1 MESVKNIEIKPDD
14 AGQRLDRF
22 LRKYLPKATLSGIYK
37 IIRKDVKVN
46 GKRSKIDTFL
56 EEGDIIT
63 LYLDDKKIDQ
73 LSVRKKIKR
82 ADRTFKIIYESDN
95 VLIVFKP
102 SGILTHGDANE
113 KKNHLTN
120 QVLSY
125 LIDTGSYN
133 PRFSNTFSPS
143 PANRL
148 DRNTSGL
155 VVFGKN
161 TNSLRRLNE
170 IFKNRDIEKSYLTI
184 CQGIIEAPLDLHGY
198 MEKIEVNGKFRTS
211 ISEKNNQRN
220 KAIHTKVNPLKYG
233 EYKGVKY
240 TLTEVELM
248 TGRMHQIRAH
258 LSYIGHPIVGDSKY
272 GGRAVR
278 ELEIRNQLL
287 CANKLNFPKFSDD
300 DILFELSEKTFETEP
315 DHSFVKAANIIFK
328 GDLKK

>member
-1 MESVKNIEIKPDD
+1 MESVKNIEIKPND

-37 IIRKDVKVN
+37 MIRKDVKVN
-46 GKRSKIDTFL
+46 GKRSKIDAFL
-56 EEGDIIT
+56 EAGDIIT
-63 LYLDDKKIDQ
+63 LYLDDKKIDK
-73 LSVRKKIKR
+73 LSVRKKITR
-82 ADRTFKIIYESDN
+82 TDRTFKIIYEGDN

-120 QVLSY
+120 QVVSY

-161 TNSLRRLNE
+161 TDSLRRLNE

-184 CQGIIEAPLDLHGY
+184 CQGVIKAPLDLHGY
-198 MEKIEVNGKFRTS
+198 MEKIEVNGNFRTC
-211 ISEKNNQRN
+211 ISETSNQKS

-233 EYKGVKY
+233 EYKGEKY
-240 TLTEVELM
+240 TLTEVRLM

-272 GGRAVR
+272 GGREIR
-278 ELEIRNQLL
+278 ELDVRNQLL
-287 CANKLNFPKFSDD
+287 CANKLSFPKFADD
-300 DILFELSEKTFETEP
+300 DILVELSEKVLETKP
-315 DHSFVKAANIIFK
+315 DYLFAKAESIIFK
-328 GDLKK
+328 GDIK

>member
-1 MESVKNIEIKPDD
+1 MESVKNIEIKPND

-37 IIRKDVKVN
+37 MIRKDVKVN
-46 GKRSKIDTFL
+46 GKRSKLDAFL

-63 LYLDDKKIDQ
+63 LYLDDEKIDK
-73 LSVRKKIKR
+73 LSVRKKITR
-82 ADRTFKIIYESDN
+82 TDRTFKIIYEGDN
-95 VLIVFKP
+95 VLIVFKNP
-102 SGILTHGDANE
+102 GILTHGDANE

-120 QVLSY
+120 QVVSY

-161 TNSLRRLNE
+161 TDSLRRLNE
-170 IFKNRDIEKSYLTI
+170 IFKNRGIEKSYLTI
-184 CQGIIEAPLDLHGY
+184 CQGEIKAPLDLHGY
-198 MEKIEVNGKFRTS
+198 MEKIEASGKFRTV
-211 ISEKNNQRN
+211 ISETSNQKS

-240 TLTEVELM
+240 TLTEVKLM

-272 GGRAVR
+272 RGREIR
-278 ELEIRNQLL
+278 ELDVRNQLL
-287 CANKLNFPKFSDD
+287 CANKLSFPKFADD
-300 DILFELSEKTFETEP
+300 DILVELSEKVLETKP
-315 DHSFVKAANIIFK
+315 DYLFAKAESIIFK
-328 GDLKK
+328 GDIK

>member
-1 MESVKNIEIKPDD
+1 MESVKNIEIKPND

-37 IIRKDVKVN
+37 MIRKDVKVN
-46 GKRSKIDTFL
+46 GKRSKLDAFL

-63 LYLDDKKIDQ
+63 LYLHDEKIDQ
-73 LSVRKKIKR
+73 LSVRKKITR
-82 ADRTFKIIYESDN
+82 TDRTFKIIYEGDN
-95 VLIVFKP
+95 VLIVFKNP
-102 SGILTHGDANE
+102 GILTHGDANE

-120 QVLSY
+120 QVVSY

-161 TNSLRRLNE
+161 TDSLRRLNE

-184 CQGIIEAPLDLHGY
+184 CQGEIKAPLDLHGY
-198 MEKIEVNGKFRTS
+198 MEKIEASGKFRTC
-211 ISEKNNQRN
+211 ISETSNQKS

-240 TLTEVELM
+240 TLTEVKLM

-272 GGRAVR
+272 GGR
-278 ELEIRNQLL
+278 ELRNLDIRNQLL
-287 CANKLNFPKFSDD
+287 CANKLSFPEFAED
-300 DILFELSEKTFETEP
+300 DILAELSEKTFETKP
-315 DHSFVKAANIIFK
+315 DNLFVKAVNNIFK
-328 GDLKK
+328 GDIK

>member
-120 QVLSY
+120 QGLSY

-184 CQGIIEAPLDLHGY
+184 CQGVIKAPLDLHGY
-198 MEKIEVNGKFRTS
+198 MEKIEASGKFRTV
-211 ISEKNNQRN
+211 ISETSNQKS

-240 TLTEVELM
+240 TLTEVKLM

-272 GGRAVR
+272 GGREIR
-278 ELEIRNQLL
+278 ELGIRNQLL
-287 CANKLNFPKFSDD
+287 CANKLSFPKFADD
-300 DILFELSEKTFETEP
+300 DILVELSEKAFETKP
-315 DHSFVKAANIIFK
+315 DYLFAKAESIIFK
-328 GDLKK
+328 GDIK

>member
-1 MESVKNIEIKPDD
+1 MKNIEIKPND

-46 GKRSKIDTFL
+46 GKRSKIDAFL

-63 LYLDDKKIDQ
+63 LYLDDEKIDK
-73 LSVRKKIKR
+73 LSVRKKITR
-82 ADRTFKIIYESDN
+82 TDRTFKIIYEGDN
-95 VLIVFKP
+95 VLIVFKNP
-102 SGILTHGDANE
+102 GILTHGDANE

-120 QVLSY
+120 QVVSY

-133 PRFSNTFSPS
+133 PRLSNTFSPS

-161 TNSLRRLNE
+161 TDSLRRLNE
-170 IFKNRDIEKSYLTI
+170 IFKNRNIEKSYLTI
-184 CQGIIEAPLDLHGY
+184 CQGVIKASLDLHGY
-198 MEKIEVNGKFRTS
+198 MEKIEAGGNFRTV
-211 ISEKNNQRN
+211 ISETSNQKS

-240 TLTEVELM
+240 TLTEVKLM

-272 GGRAVR
+272 GGREIR
-278 ELEIRNQLL
+278 EIDVRNQLL
-287 CANKLNFPKFSDD
+287 CANKLSFPKFADD
-300 DILFELSEKTFETEP
+300 DILVELSEKVLETKP
-315 DHSFVKAANIIFK
+315 DYLFAKVVNNIFK
-328 GDLKK
+328 GDTK

>member
-1 MESVKNIEIKPDD
+1 MESVKSIEIKPND

-37 IIRKDVKVN
+37 MIRKDVKVN
-46 GKRSKIDTFL
+46 GKRSKLDAFL

-63 LYLDDKKIDQ
+63 LYLHDEKIDQ
-73 LSVRKKIKR
+73 LSVRKKITR
-82 ADRTFKIIYESDN
+82 TDRTFKIIYEGDN
-95 VLIVFKP
+95 VLIVFKNP
-102 SGILTHGDANE
+102 GILTHGDANE

-120 QVLSY
+120 QVVSY

-161 TNSLRRLNE
+161 TDSLRRLNE

-184 CQGIIEAPLDLHGY
+184 CQGEIKAPLDLHGY
-198 MEKIEVNGKFRTS
+198 MEKIEASGKFRTC
-211 ISEKNNQRN
+211 ISETSNQKS

-240 TLTEVELM
+240 TLTEVKLM

-272 GGRAVR
+272 GGR
-278 ELEIRNQLL
+278 ELRNLDIRNQLL
-287 CANKLNFPKFSDD
+287 CANKLSFPEFAED
-300 DILFELSEKTFETEP
+300 DILAELSEKTFETKP
-315 DHSFVKAANIIFK
+315 DNLFVKAVNNIFK
-328 GDLKK
+328 GDIK

>member
-1 MESVKNIEIKPDD
+1 MESVKNIEIKPND

-37 IIRKDVKVN
+37 MIRKDVKVN
-46 GKRSKIDTFL
+46 GKRSKLDAFL

-63 LYLDDKKIDQ
+63 LYLDDEKIDQ
-73 LSVRKKIKR
+73 LSVRKKITR
-82 ADRTFKIIYESDN
+82 TDRTFKIIYEGDN
-95 VLIVFKP
+95 VLIVFKNP
-102 SGILTHGDANE
+102 GILTHGDANE

-120 QVLSY
+120 QVVSY

-161 TNSLRRLNE
+161 TDSLRRLNE

-184 CQGIIEAPLDLHGY
+184 CQGEIKAPLDLHGY
-198 MEKIEVNGKFRTS
+198 MEKIEASGKFRTC
-211 ISEKNNQRN
+211 ISETSNQKS
-220 KAIHTKVNPLKYG
+220 KAIHTKVNPLKCG

-240 TLTEVELM
+240 TLTEVKLM

-272 GGRAVR
+272 GGR
-278 ELEIRNQLL
+278 ELRNLDIRNQLL
-287 CANKLNFPKFSDD
+287 CANKLSFPEFAED
-300 DILFELSEKTFETEP
+300 DILAELSEKTFETKP
-315 DHSFVKAANIIFK
+315 DNLFVKAVNNIFK
-328 GDLKK
+328 GDIK

>member
-1 MESVKNIEIKPDD
+1 MESVKNIEIKPND

-37 IIRKDVKVN
+37 MIRKDVKVN
-46 GKRSKIDTFL
+46 GKRSKIDAFL
-56 EEGDIIT
+56 KEGDIIT
-63 LYLDDKKIDQ
+63 LYLDDEKIDK
-73 LSVRKKIKR
+73 LSIRKKIIR
-82 ADRTFKIIYESDN
+82 TDRTFKIIYEGDN
-95 VLIVFKP
+95 VLIVFKNP
-102 SGILTHGDANE
+102 GILTHGDANE

-120 QVLSY
+120 QVVSY

-133 PRFSNTFSPS
+133 PRLSNTFSPS

-161 TNSLRRLNE
+161 TDSLRRLNE

-184 CQGIIEAPLDLHGY
+184 CQGVIKAPLDLHGY
-198 MEKIEVNGKFRTS
+198 MEKIEASGKFRTV
-211 ISEKNNQRN
+211 ISETSNQKS

-240 TLTEVELM
+240 TLTEVKLM

-272 GGRAVR
+272 GGREIR
-278 ELEIRNQLL
+278 ELDVRNQLL
-287 CANKLNFPKFSDD
+287 CANKLSFPKFADD
-300 DILFELSEKTFETEP
+300 DILVELSEKVLETKP
-315 DHSFVKAANIIFK
+315 DYLFAKAVNNIFK
-328 GDLKK
+328 GDIK

>member
-1 MESVKNIEIKPDD
+1 MESVKNIEIKPND

-37 IIRKDVKVN
+37 MIRKDVKVN
-46 GKRSKIDTFL
+46 GKRSKLDAFL

-63 LYLDDKKIDQ
+63 LYLDDEKIDQ
-73 LSVRKKIKR
+73 LSVRKKITR
-82 ADRTFKIIYESDN
+82 TDRTFKIIYEGDN
-95 VLIVFKP
+95 VLIVFKNP
-102 SGILTHGDANE
+102 GILTHGDANE

-120 QVLSY
+120 QVVSY

-161 TNSLRRLNE
+161 TDSLRRLNE

-184 CQGIIEAPLDLHGY
+184 CQGEIKAPLDLHGY
-198 MEKIEVNGKFRTS
+198 MEKIEASGKFRTC
-211 ISEKNNQRN
+211 ISETSNQKS

-240 TLTEVELM
+240 TLTEVKLM

-272 GGRAVR
+272 GGREIR
-278 ELEIRNQLL
+278 ELGIRNQLL
-287 CANKLNFPKFSDD
+287 CANKLSFPKFAAD
-300 DILFELSEKTFETEP
+300 DILVELSEKA
-315 DHSFVKAANIIFK
+315 FVTKSDYLFDKAASIIFK
-328 GDLKK
+328 GDIK

>member
-1 MESVKNIEIKPDD
+1 MESVKNIEIKPND

-37 IIRKDVKVN
+37 MIRKDVKVN
-46 GKRSKIDTFL
+46 GKRSKLDAFL

-63 LYLDDKKIDQ
+63 LYLDDEKIDQ
-73 LSVRKKIKR
+73 LSVRKKITR
-82 ADRTFKIIYESDN
+82 TDRTFKIIYEGDN
-95 VLIVFKP
+95 VLIVFKNP
-102 SGILTHGDANE
+102 GILTHGDANE

-120 QVLSY
+120 QVVSY

-161 TNSLRRLNE
+161 TDSLRRLNE

-184 CQGIIEAPLDLHGY
+184 CQGEIKAPLDLHGY
-198 MEKIEVNGKFRTS
+198 MEKIEASGKFRTC
-211 ISEKNNQRN
+211 ISETSNQKS

-240 TLTEVELM
+240 TLTEVKLM

-272 GGRAVR
+272 GGR
-278 ELEIRNQLL
+278 ELRNLDIRNQLL
-287 CANKLNFPKFSDD
+287 CANKLSFPEFADD
-300 DILFELSEKTFETEP
+300 DILVELSEKVLETKP
-315 DHSFVKAANIIFK
+315 DYLFAKAESIIFK
-328 GDLKK
+328 GDIK

>member
-1 MESVKNIEIKPDD
+1 MESVKNIEIKPND

-37 IIRKDVKVN
+37 MIRKDVKVN
-46 GKRSKIDTFL
+46 GKRSKLDAFL

-82 ADRTFKIIYESDN
+82 TDRTFQIIYESDN
-95 VLIVFKP
+95 VLIVFKNP
-102 SGILTHGDANE
+102 GILTHGDANE

-120 QVLSY
+120 QVVSY
-125 LIDTGSYN
+125 LIDTGNYN

-161 TNSLRRLNE
+161 TDSLRRLNE

-184 CQGIIEAPLDLHGY
+184 CQGEIKAPLDLHGY
-198 MEKIEVNGKFRTS
+198 MEKIEASGKFRTV
-211 ISEKNNQRN
+211 ISETSNQKS

-240 TLTEVELM
+240 TLTEVKLM

-258 LSYIGHPIVGDSKY
+258 LSYIGRPIVGDSKY
-272 GGRAVR
+272 GGREIR
-278 ELEIRNQLL
+278 ELSIRNQLL
-287 CANKLNFPKFSDD
+287 CANKLSFPEFADD
-300 DILFELSEKTFETEP
+300 DILAELSEKTFETKP
-315 DHSFVKAANIIFK
+315 DNLFVKAVNNIFK
-328 GDLKK
+328 GDIK

>member
-133 PRFSNTFSPS
+133 PRFSNTFTPS
-143 PANRL
+143 PVNRL

-184 CQGIIEAPLDLHGY
+184 CQGIIKAPVDLHGY

-220 KAIHTKVNPLKYG
+220 KSIHTKVNPLKYG
-233 EYKGVKY
+233 EYKGAKY

-278 ELEIRNQLL
+278 ELEISNQLL

-328 GDLKK
+328 GDIQK

>member
-1 MESVKNIEIKPDD
+1 MESVKNIEIKPND

-22 LRKYLPKATLSGIYK
+22 LRKYLPKAPLSGIYK
-37 IIRKDVKVN
+37 MIRKDVKVN
-46 GKRSKIDTFL
+46 GKRSKLDAFL

-63 LYLDDKKIDQ
+63 LYLDDEKIGK
-73 LSVRKKIKR
+73 LSVRKKITR
-82 ADRTFKIIYESDN
+82 TDRTFKIIYEGDN
-95 VLIVFKP
+95 VLIVFKNP
-102 SGILTHGDANE
+102 GILTHGDANE

-120 QVLSY
+120 QVVSY

-133 PRFSNTFSPS
+133 PRLSNTFSPS

-161 TNSLRRLNE
+161 TDSLRRLNE

-184 CQGIIEAPLDLHGY
+184 CQGVIKASLDLHGY
-198 MEKIEVNGKFRTS
+198 MEKIEVNGNFRTC
-211 ISEKNNQRN
+211 ISETSNQRS

-248 TGRMHQIRAH
+248 TGRTHQIRAH
-258 LSYIGHPIVGDSKY
+258 LSHIGHPIVGDSKY
-272 GGRAVR
+272 GGREIR
-278 ELEIRNQLL
+278 ELDIRNQLL
-287 CANKLNFPKFSDD
+287 CANKLSFPKFADD
-300 DILFELSEKTFETEP
+300 DILVELSEKVLETKP
-315 DHSFVKAANIIFK
+315 DYLFAKVVNNIFK
-328 GDLKK
+328 GDIK

>member
-1 MESVKNIEIKPDD
+1 MESVKNIELKPND

-46 GKRSKIDTFL
+46 GKRSKIDAFL
-56 EEGDIIT
+56 EAGDIIT
-63 LYLDDKKIDQ
+63 IYLDDKKIDQ

-82 ADRTFKIIYESDN
+82 TDRTFKIVYESDN

-102 SGILTHGDANE
+102 PGILTHGDASE

-125 LIDTGSYN
+125 LIDTGGYN
-133 PRFSNTFSPS
+133 PRHSNTFSPS

-161 TNSLRRLNE
+161 TESLRRLNE
-170 IFKNRDIEKSYLTI
+170 IFKNRNIEKSYLTI
-184 CQGIIEAPLDLHGY
+184 CQGIIETPLDLHGY
-198 MEKIEVNGKFRTS
+198 MEKIEAGGNFRTV
-211 ISEKNNQRN
+211 ISETSNQKS

-240 TLTEVELM
+240 TLTEVKLM

-272 GGRAVR
+272 GGREIR
-278 ELEIRNQLL
+278 EIDVRNQLL
-287 CANKLNFPKFSDD
+287 CANKLSFPKFADD
-300 DILFELSEKTFETEP
+300 DILVELSEKVLETKP
-315 DHSFVKAANIIFK
+315 DYLFAKVVNNIFK
-328 GDLKK
+328 GDTK

>member
-1 MESVKNIEIKPDD
+1 MESVKNIEIKPND

-37 IIRKDVKVN
+37 MIRKDVKVN
-46 GKRSKIDTFL
+46 GKRSKLDAFL

-82 ADRTFKIIYESDN
+82 TDRTFQIIYESDN
-95 VLIVFKP
+95 VLIVFKNP
-102 SGILTHGDANE
+102 GILTHGDANE

-120 QVLSY
+120 QVVSY

-161 TNSLRRLNE
+161 TDSLRRLNE

-184 CQGIIEAPLDLHGY
+184 CQGEIKAPLDLHGY
-198 MEKIEVNGKFRTS
+198 MEKIEASGKFRTV
-211 ISEKNNQRN
+211 ISETSNQKS

-240 TLTEVELM
+240 TLTEVKLM

-272 GGRAVR
+272 GGREIR
-278 ELEIRNQLL
+278 ELDVRNQLL
-287 CANKLNFPKFSDD
+287 CANKLSFPKFADD
-300 DILFELSEKTFETEP
+300 DILAELSEKTFETKP
-315 DHSFVKAANIIFK
+315 DNLFVKAVNNIFK
-328 GDLKK
+328 GDIK

>member
-1 MESVKNIEIKPDD
+1 MESVKNIEIKPND

-46 GKRSKIDTFL
+46 GKRSKIDAFL

-63 LYLDDKKIDQ
+63 LYLDDEKIDK
-73 LSVRKKIKR
+73 LSVRKKITR
-82 ADRTFKIIYESDN
+82 TDRTFKIIYEGDN
-95 VLIVFKP
+95 VLIVFKNP
-102 SGILTHGDANE
+102 GILTHGDANE

-120 QVLSY
+120 QVVSY

-133 PRFSNTFSPS
+133 PRLSNTFSPS

-161 TNSLRRLNE
+161 TDSLRILNE

-184 CQGIIEAPLDLHGY
+184 CQGVIKASLDLHGY
-198 MEKIEVNGKFRTS
+198 MEKIEVNGNFRTC
-211 ISEKNNQRN
+211 ISETSNQKS

-240 TLTEVELM
+240 TLTEVKLM

-272 GGRAVR
+272 GGREIR
-278 ELEIRNQLL
+278 ELDVRNQLL
-287 CANKLNFPKFSDD
+287 CANKLSFPKFAAD
-300 DILFELSEKTFETEP
+300 DILIELSEKVLETKP
-315 DHSFVKAANIIFK
+315 DYIFAKAESIIFK
-328 GDLKK
+328 GDIK

>member
-1 MESVKNIEIKPDD
+1 MESVKNIEIKPND

-37 IIRKDVKVN
+37 MIRKDVKVN
-46 GKRSKIDTFL
+46 GKRSKLDAFL
-56 EEGDIIT
+56 KEGDIIT
-63 LYLDDKKIDQ
+63 LYLDDEKIDK
-73 LSVRKKIKR
+73 LSIRKKIIR
-82 ADRTFKIIYESDN
+82 TDRTFKIIYEGDN
-95 VLIVFKP
+95 VLIVFKNP
-102 SGILTHGDANE
+102 GILTHGDANE

-120 QVLSY
+120 QVVSY

-143 PANRL
+143 PTNRL

-161 TNSLRRLNE
+161 TDSLRRLNE

-184 CQGIIEAPLDLHGY
+184 CQGEIKAPLDLHGY
-198 MEKIEVNGKFRTS
+198 MEKIEVNGKFRTC
-211 ISEKNNQRN
+211 ISETSNQKS

-240 TLTEVELM
+240 TLTEVKLM

-272 GGRAVR
+272 GGREIR
-278 ELEIRNQLL
+278 TLGIRNQLL
-287 CANKLNFPKFSDD
+287 CANKLSFPEFAED
-300 DILFELSEKTFETEP
+300 DILVELSEKVFETKP
-315 DHSFVKAANIIFK
+315 DYLFAKAESIIFK
-328 GDLKK
+328 GDIK

>member
-1 MESVKNIEIKPDD
+1 MESVKNIEIKPND

-37 IIRKDVKVN
+37 MIRKDVKVN
-46 GKRSKIDTFL
+46 GKRSKLDAFL

-63 LYLDDKKIDQ
+63 LYLDDEKIDK
-73 LSVRKKIKR
+73 LSVRKKITR
-82 ADRTFKIIYESDN
+82 TDRTFKIIYEGDN
-95 VLIVFKP
+95 VLIVFKNP
-102 SGILTHGDANE
+102 GILTHGDANE

-120 QVLSY
+120 QVVSY

-155 VVFGKN
+155 VVFGKS
-161 TNSLRRLNE
+161 TDSLRRLNE

-184 CQGIIEAPLDLHGY
+184 CQGEIKAPLDLHGY
-198 MEKIEVNGKFRTS
+198 MEKIEASGKFRTC
-211 ISEKNNQRN
+211 ISETSNQKS

-240 TLTEVELM
+240 TLTEVKLM

-272 GGRAVR
+272 GGREIR
-278 ELEIRNQLL
+278 ELDVRNQLL
-287 CANKLNFPKFSDD
+287 CANKLSFPKFADD
-300 DILFELSEKTFETEP
+300 DILVELSEKTFETKP
-315 DHSFVKAANIIFK
+315 DNLFVKAVNNIFK
-328 GDLKK
+328 GDIK

>member
-1 MESVKNIEIKPDD
+1 MESVKNIEIKPND

-46 GKRSKIDTFL
+46 GKRSKLDAFL

-63 LYLDDKKIDQ
+63 LYLDDEKIGK
-73 LSVRKKIKR
+73 LSVRKKITR
-82 ADRTFKIIYESDN
+82 ADRTFKIIYEGDN

-120 QVLSY
+120 QVVSY

-133 PRFSNTFSPS
+133 PRLSNTFSPS

-161 TNSLRRLNE
+161 TDSLRRLNE

-184 CQGIIEAPLDLHGY
+184 CQGLIKVPLDLHGY
-198 MEKIEVNGKFRTS
+198 IEKIEVNGNFRTC
-211 ISEKNNQRN
+211 ISETSNQKS
-220 KAIHTKVNPLKYG
+220 KAIHTKVNPLKCG
-233 EYKGVKY
+233 EFNGIKY
-240 TLTEVELM
+240 TLTEVKLM

-258 LSYIGHPIVGDSKY
+258 LSHIGHPIVGDSKY
-272 GGRAVR
+272 GGREIR
-278 ELEIRNQLL
+278 ELDVRNQLL
-287 CANKLNFPKFSDD
+287 CANKLSFPKFADD
-300 DILFELSEKTFETEP
+300 DILVELSEKVLETKP
-315 DHSFVKAANIIFK
+315 DYLFAKVVNNIFK
-328 GDLKK
+328 GDIK

>member
-82 ADRTFKIIYESDN
+82 TDRTFQIIYESDN
-95 VLIVFKP
+95 VLIVFKNP
-102 SGILTHGDANE
+102 GILTHGDANE

-120 QVLSY
+120 QVVSY
-125 LIDTGSYN
+125 LIDTGNYN

-161 TNSLRRLNE
+161 TDSLRRLNE

-184 CQGIIEAPLDLHGY
+184 CQGEIKAPLDLHGY
-198 MEKIEVNGKFRTS
+198 MEKIEAGGNFRTC
-211 ISEKNNQRN
+211 ISETSNQKS

-233 EYKGVKY
+233 EYNGVKY
-240 TLTEVELM
+240 TLTEVKLM

-272 GGRAVR
+272 GGREIR
-278 ELEIRNQLL
+278 ELDVRNQLL
-287 CANKLNFPKFSDD
+287 CANKLSFPKFADD
-300 DILFELSEKTFETEP
+300 DILVELSEKVLETKP
-315 DHSFVKAANIIFK
+315 DYLFTKAVNNIFK
-328 GDLKK
+328 GDIK

>member
-1 MESVKNIEIKPDD
+1 MESVKNIEIKPND

-37 IIRKDVKVN
+37 MIRKDVKVN
-46 GKRSKIDTFL
+46 GKRSKLDAFL

-82 ADRTFKIIYESDN
+82 TDRTFQIIYESDN
-95 VLIVFKP
+95 VLIVFKNP
-102 SGILTHGDANE
+102 GILTHGDANE

-120 QVLSY
+120 QVVSY

-161 TNSLRRLNE
+161 TDSLRRLNE

-184 CQGIIEAPLDLHGY
+184 CQGEIKAPLDLHGY
-198 MEKIEVNGKFRTS
+198 MEKIEASGKFRTV
-211 ISEKNNQRN
+211 ISETSNQKS

-240 TLTEVELM
+240 TLTEVKLM

-300 DILFELSEKTFETEP
+300 DILFELSEKVLETKP
-315 DHSFVKAANIIFK
+315 DYLFAKAESIIFK
-328 GDLKK
+328 GDIK

>member
-1 MESVKNIEIKPDD
+1 MESVKNIEIKPND

-37 IIRKDVKVN
+37 MIRKDVKVN
-46 GKRSKIDTFL
+46 GKRSKLDAFL

-82 ADRTFKIIYESDN
+82 TDRTFQIIYESDN
-95 VLIVFKP
+95 VLIVFKNP
-102 SGILTHGDANE
+102 GILTHGDANE

-120 QVLSY
+120 QVVSY
-125 LIDTGSYN
+125 LIDTGGYN
-133 PRFSNTFSPS
+133 PRHSNTFSPS

-161 TNSLRRLNE
+161 TESLRRLNE
-170 IFKNRDIEKSYLTI
+170 IFKNRNIEKSYLTI
-184 CQGIIEAPLDLHGY
+184 CQGIIETPLDLHGY
-198 MEKIEVNGKFRTS
+198 MEKIEAGGNFRTV
-211 ISEKNNQRN
+211 ISETSNQKS

-240 TLTEVELM
+240 TLTEVKLM

-272 GGRAVR
+272 GGREIR
-278 ELEIRNQLL
+278 EIDVRNQLL
-287 CANKLNFPKFSDD
+287 CANKLSFPKFADD
-300 DILFELSEKTFETEP
+300 DILVELSEKVLETKP
-315 DHSFVKAANIIFK
+315 DYLFAKVVNNIFK
-328 GDLKK
+328 GDTK

>member
-1 MESVKNIEIKPDD
+1 MESVKNIEIKPND

-37 IIRKDVKVN
+37 MIRKDVKVN
-46 GKRSKIDTFL
+46 GKRSKLDAFL

-82 ADRTFKIIYESDN
+82 TDRTFQIIYESDN
-95 VLIVFKP
+95 VLIVFKNP
-102 SGILTHGDANE
+102 GILTHGDANE

-120 QVLSY
+120 QVVSY

-161 TNSLRRLNE
+161 TDSLRRLNE

-184 CQGIIEAPLDLHGY
+184 CQGEIKAPLDLHGY
-198 MEKIEVNGKFRTS
+198 MEKIEASGKFRTL
-211 ISEKNNQRN
+211 ISETSNQKS

-240 TLTEVELM
+240 TLTEVKLM

-272 GGRAVR
+272 GGR
-278 ELEIRNQLL
+278 ELRNLDIRNQLL
-287 CANKLNFPKFSDD
+287 CANKLSFPEFAED
-300 DILFELSEKTFETEP
+300 DILAELSEKTFETKP
-315 DHSFVKAANIIFK
+315 DNLFVKAVNNIFK
-328 GDLKK
+328 GDIK

>member
-1 MESVKNIEIKPDD
+1 MESVKNIEIKPND

-37 IIRKDVKVN
+37 MIRKDVKVN
-46 GKRSKIDTFL
+46 GKRSKLDVFL

-63 LYLDDKKIDQ
+63 LYLDDEKIDK
-73 LSVRKKIKR
+73 LSVRKKITR
-82 ADRTFKIIYESDN
+82 TDRTFKIIYEGDN
-95 VLIVFKP
+95 VLIVFKNP
-102 SGILTHGDANE
+102 GILTHGDANE

-120 QVLSY
+120 QVVSY

-161 TNSLRRLNE
+161 TDSLRRLNE

-184 CQGIIEAPLDLHGY
+184 CQGVIKAPLDLHGY
-198 MEKIEVNGKFRTS
+198 MEKVEVNGNFRTC
-211 ISEKNNQRN
+211 ISETSNQKS

-272 GGRAVR
+272 GGREIR
-278 ELEIRNQLL
+278 ELDVRNQLL
-287 CANKLNFPKFSDD
+287 CANKLSFPKFADD
-300 DILFELSEKTFETEP
+300 DILVELSEKTFETKP
-315 DHSFVKAANIIFK
+315 DNLFVKAVNNIFR
-328 GDLKK
+328 GDIK

>member
-1 MESVKNIEIKPDD
+1 MESVKNIEIKPND

-37 IIRKDVKVN
+37 MIRKDVKVN
-46 GKRSKIDTFL
+46 GKRSKLDAFL

-63 LYLDDKKIDQ
+63 LYLDDEKIDK
-73 LSVRKKIKR
+73 LSVRKKITR
-82 ADRTFKIIYESDN
+82 TDRTFKIIYEGDN
-95 VLIVFKP
+95 VLIVFKNP
-102 SGILTHGDANE
+102 GILTHGDANE

-120 QVLSY
+120 QVVSY

-161 TNSLRRLNE
+161 TDSLRRLNE
-170 IFKNRDIEKSYLTI
+170 IFKNRGIEKSYLTI
-184 CQGIIEAPLDLHGY
+184 CQGEIKAPLDLHGY
-198 MEKIEVNGKFRTS
+198 MKKIEASGKFRTV
-211 ISEKNNQRN
+211 ISETSNQKS

-240 TLTEVELM
+240 TLTEVKLM

-278 ELEIRNQLL
+278 ELEISNQLL

-300 DILFELSEKTFETEP
+300 DILFELSEKTFETKP
-315 DHSFVKAANIIFK
+315 DNLFVKAVNNIFK
-328 GDLKK
+328 GDIK

>member
-1 MESVKNIEIKPDD
+1 MESVKNIEIKPND

-37 IIRKDVKVN
+37 MIRKDVKVN
-46 GKRSKIDTFL
+46 GKRSKLDAFL

-63 LYLDDKKIDQ
+63 LYLDDEKIDQ
-73 LSVRKKIKR
+73 LSVRKKITR
-82 ADRTFKIIYESDN
+82 TDRTFKIIYEGDN
-95 VLIVFKP
+95 VLIVFKNP
-102 SGILTHGDANE
+102 GILTHGDANE

-120 QVLSY
+120 QVVSY

-161 TNSLRRLNE
+161 TDSLRRLNE

-184 CQGIIEAPLDLHGY
+184 CQGEIKAPLDLHGY
-198 MEKIEVNGKFRTS
+198 MEKIEASGKFRTC
-211 ISEKNNQRN
+211 ISETSNQKS

-240 TLTEVELM
+240 TLTEVKLM

-272 GGRAVR
+272 GGR
-278 ELEIRNQLL
+278 ELRNLDIRNQLL
-287 CANKLNFPKFSDD
+287 CANKLSFPEFAED
-300 DILFELSEKTFETEP
+300 DILAELSEKTFETKP
-315 DHSFVKAANIIFK
+315 DNLFVKAVNNIFK
-328 GDLKK
+328 GDIK

>member
-1 MESVKNIEIKPDD
+1 MESVKNIEIKPND

-37 IIRKDVKVN
+37 MIRKDVKVN
-46 GKRSKIDTFL
+46 GKRSKLDAFL

-82 ADRTFKIIYESDN
+82 TDRTFQIIYESDN
-95 VLIVFKP
+95 VLIVFKNP
-102 SGILTHGDANE
+102 GILTHGDANE

-120 QVLSY
+120 QVVSY

-161 TNSLRRLNE
+161 TDSLRRLNE

-184 CQGIIEAPLDLHGY
+184 CQGEIKAPLDLHGY
-198 MEKIEVNGKFRTS
+198 MEKIEASGKFRTL
-211 ISEKNNQRN
+211 ISETSNQKS

-240 TLTEVELM
+240 TLTEVKLM

-272 GGRAVR
+272 GGREIR
-278 ELEIRNQLL
+278 ELSIRNQLL
-287 CANKLNFPKFSDD
+287 CANKLSFPEFADD
-300 DILFELSEKTFETEP
+300 DILAELSEKTFETKP
-315 DHSFVKAANIIFK
+315 DNLFVKAVNNIFK
-328 GDLKK
+328 GDIK

>member
-82 ADRTFKIIYESDN
+82 AERTFKIIYESDN

-133 PRFSNTFSPS
+133 PRFSNTFTPS

-184 CQGIIEAPLDLHGY
+184 CQGIIEAPLDLHEY
-198 MEKIEVNGKFRTS
+198 KKKIEVNGKFRTV
-211 ISEKNNQRN
+211 ISETSNQIN
-220 KAIHTKVNPLKYG
+220 KPIHTKVNPLKYG
-233 EYKGVKY
+233 EYKGAKY

-272 GGRAVR
+272 GGGEIR

-300 DILFELSEKTFETEP
+300 DVLLELSEKTFETEP
-315 DHSFVKAANIIFK
+315 DDSFVKAVNIIFK
-328 GDLKK
+328 GDIKK

>member
-1 MESVKNIEIKPDD
+1 MESVKNIEIKPND

-37 IIRKDVKVN
+37 MIRKDVKVN
-46 GKRSKIDTFL
+46 GKRSKLDAFL

-63 LYLDDKKIDQ
+63 LYLDDEKIDQ
-73 LSVRKKIKR
+73 LSVRKKITR
-82 ADRTFKIIYESDN
+82 TDRTFKIIYEGDN

-120 QVLSY
+120 QVVSY

-161 TNSLRRLNE
+161 TDSLRRLNE
-170 IFKNRDIEKSYLTI
+170 IFKNRVIEKSYLTI
-184 CQGIIEAPLDLHGY
+184 CQGVIKAPLDLHGY
-198 MEKIEVNGKFRTS
+198 MEKIEVNGNFRTC
-211 ISEKNNQRN
+211 ISETSNQKS

-240 TLTEVELM
+240 TLTEVKLM

-258 LSYIGHPIVGDSKY
+258 LSYIGQPIVGDSKY
-272 GGRAVR
+272 GGREIR
-278 ELEIRNQLL
+278 ELDVRNQLL
-287 CANKLNFPKFSDD
+287 CANKLSFPKFADD
-300 DILFELSEKTFETEP
+300 DILVELSEKTFETKP
-315 DHSFVKAANIIFK
+315 DNLFVKAVNNIFK
-328 GDLKK
+328 GDIK